1 MKAVRCLVAMALL
14 VGACRFGGPSANPE
28 AYVDV
33 SDAAADAPDETQA
46 VEPDDGDTASDVGS
60 IDVDSGD
67 GMSTDHDAP
76 EDGPNS
82 DSDSGEAAA
91 CMPPATIPVC
101 NPLTNA
107 GCALGQC
114 DVDTSMTMPTGT
126 CVLAALV
133 PGDEGATCTQTAG
146 STPCQRQLTCFGG
159 SCRKVC
165 FCDPDCPASECCA
178 AGDGTTGFKLCGAC
192 P

>member
-1 MKAVRCLVAMALL
+1 MTSVRCLATLALL
-14 VGACRFGGPSANPE
+14 VGACRFGGPSADPE

-33 SDAAADAPDETQA
+33 SDAAADAPNETQA
-46 VEPDDGDTASDVGS
+46 VEPDDGDMSSDVGP

-76 EDGPNS
+76 EDGPNG
-82 DSDSGEAAA
+82 DSGEGAAA
-91 CMPPATIPVC
+91 CTPPATIPVC
-101 NPLTNA
+101 NPLMNT
-107 GCALGQC
+107 GCAIGQC
-114 DVDTSMTMPTGT
+114 DVDTTMTTPTGT

-133 PGDEGATCTQTAG
+133 PGNEGATCTQTAG
-146 STPCQRQLTCFGG
+146 STPCQPELTCFGG

-165 FCDPDCPASECCA
+165 FCDSDCPASGCCA
-178 AGDGTTGFKLCGAC
+178 TGDGTTGFKLCGAC